1 MAMAQ
6 FVPPLIGGYIVGQHF
21 TLPLWI
27 AFAAILLAWILFL
40 KTSSGQQGNVA
51 LKNSS

>member
-6 FVPPLIGGYIVGQHF
+6 FLPPLIGGYIVGQHF

-27 AFAAILLAWILFL
+27 TSGSILLAWILFL
-40 KTSSGQQGNVA
+40 RTR
-51 LKNSS
+51 